1 MAYYF
6 RNKISIIDVRS
17 EAKVE
22 QIMAIVTARCVSCI
36 ALI

>member
-6 RNKISIIDVRS
+6 RNKSSIIDVRS

-22 QIMAIVTARCVSCI
+22 EIIPIAETRSVSCFT
-36 ALI
+36 